1 MNLPAHKK
9 MLSAAAAA
17 SVLLLTA
24 ACGSSDSD
32 PAAADPA
39 TSAPAATDATTEAPS
54 DGAAVAKDGEYTAQG
69 DYVSPAGPSHVEVD
83 LTIADG
89 KISAVTV
96 TPEATNGTSK
106 QFQTQFAGGVADEV
120 VGKGL
125 DEISV
130 SKVAGSS
137 LTSGGFN
144 DAIEK
149 IKAEAQA

>member
-24 ACGSSDSD
+24 ACGSSESD
-32 PAAADPA
+32 GTAANQA
-39 TSAPAATDATTEAPS
+39 TSAPAATDATTEPAAS
-54 DGAAVAKDGEYTAQG
+54 AAVKDGTYSAEG
-69 DYVSPAGPSHVEVD
+69 DYVSPAGPSHVVVD
-83 LTIADG
+83 LTMTGG
-89 KISAVTV
+89 KVSEVTV

-106 QFQTQFAGGVADEV
+106 QFQTQFAGGVAAEV
-120 VGKGL
+120 VGKSL

-144 DAIEK
+144 DAIDK